1 MSEKSVRAA
10 PRPQSSPQ
18 QAAADLINQAFKKS
32 DVAEICHAIGA
43 ATRLYNISDLAQKS
57 RLARP
62 SLHRAFAGDPIKPN
76 FTTVFNVLDAM
87 GFQLHVTVRRG
98 AAAARLKSYE
108 NCQDA
113 VDGDDPANISA
124 TDDR

>member
-1 MSEKSVRAA
+1 MSKKSVR
-10 PRPQSSPQ
+10 PPTRPQSSSR

-32 DVAEICHAIGA
+32 DVAEICHAIAA

-57 RLARP
+57 GLARP
-62 SLHRAFAGDPIKPN
+62 SIHRAFAGDPIKPN

-98 AAAARLKSYE
+98 ARAKSARLKSVA
-108 NCQDA
+108 NCQE
-113 VDGDDPANISA
+113 PE
-124 TDDR
+124 R

>member
-1 MSEKSVRAA
+1 MSKKSVRPAT
-10 PRPQSSPQ
+10 RPQSGPRE
-18 QAAADLINQAFKKS
+18 AAADCINRALEKS
-32 DVAEICHAIGA
+32 DIAEICHAIGA
-43 ATRLYNISDLAQKS
+43 ATRLFNISDLAQKS
-57 RLARP
+57 GLARP
-62 SLHRAFAGDPIKPN
+62 SIHRAFAGDPIKPN

-98 AAAARLKSYE
+98 AAAARLKSDE

-113 VDGDDPANISA
+113 VDGDDPADISA